1 MFIIQFITCVNS
13 VTVFSNA
20 SISYGVGDFPLSQ
33 QSCSYEA
40 IEFSAIVNEKAEKT
54 FLPDEKYLVL
64 YTKSG
69 TVIDLYN
76 SSFISAEETKNKLND
91 VLTDKNIA
99 VKEYSSIDLLIS
111 ENRK

>member
-1 MFIIQFITCVNS
+1 M
-13 VTVFSNA
+13 
-20 SISYGVGDFPLSQ
+20 GDFPLSQ